1 MKKHNSVQVH
11 ILDRD
16 YTVACPSDAEAD
28 LQAAAQQLHNKMSEI
43 RQSGKVFGVERVAV
57 MAALNIIHQLRRER
71 QANQLPD
78 ETLDRLLHKLDQ
90 TLETDTSNTE

>member
-1 MKKHNSVQVH
+1 MKKHNTVRVH

-28 LQAAAQQLHNKMSEI
+28 LQSAAQQLHDKMSEI
-43 RQSGKVFGVERVAV
+43 RQNGKVFGVERVAV

-71 QANQLPD
+71 QANQLPE
-78 ETLDRLLHKLDQ
+78 ETLDRLLGKLDE
-90 TLETDTSNTE
+90 TLESDISTPE